1 VIFTVFE
8 GERMKELL
16 GSTWT
21 EVNLDSAKKN
31 IINIRNFV
39 DKKVQIMGV
48 VKANAYGHD
57 LIEISRIL
65 LENGAD
71 QLAVA
76 RIEEAIVLRKNNI
89 NAPILVLNVPLRNQ
103 LSLYLSYDIMPTI
116 SDLNS
121 AEELDNI
128 GFKSK
133 KKAKVH
139 LKMETGMGRIGIV
152 PEKFLCFLRKI
163 NSLKF
168 IDIQGIYTHF
178 STADEADKG
187 YTEYQFKAF
196 YDVMTKIKNN
206 NIKIPFFHVANS
218 AAILDLPNMWL
229 DLVRPGCI
237 LYGYYPSN
245 DVKRSIKL
253 YPVMSVKTR
262 IAFIKTIDTN
272 KCIGYGRTYKTK
284 RNTEIA
290 TLPVGY
296 ADGYPRQLS
305 NRAEVLVK
313 GVSVPVI
320 GRICMDQ
327 TMIDITDI
335 PGNLNIGDEVVLI
348 GEQLGQTIPVETI
361 AELSNTIPDE
371 VVNIIDKARV
381 AKLFI
386 KGNKPWKIKNIF
398 GEYFINGKRKK

>member
-1 VIFTVFE
+1 
-8 GERMKELL
+8 MKELL
-16 GSTWT
+16 GSTWV
-21 EVNLDSAKKN
+21 EINLDSAKQN

-39 DKKVQIMGV
+39 DKKAQIMGV

-57 LIEISRIL
+57 LIEISKIL
-65 LENGAD
+65 LENGTD

-89 NAPILVLNVPLRNQ
+89 NAPILVLNLPLEDQ
-103 LSLYLSYDIMPTI
+103 LSLYLKYNIMPTI

-121 AEELDNI
+121 AEGLENI
-128 GFKSK
+128 GAKAK
-133 KKAKVH
+133 KKIEVH
-139 LKMETGMGRIGIV
+139 LKMETGMGRIGIF
-152 PEKFLCFLRKI
+152 PDNFLCFLRKI
-163 NSLKF
+163 NGLKF
-168 IDIQGIYTHF
+168 IEIKGIYTHF
-178 STADEADKG
+178 STADEADKE
-187 YTEYQFKAF
+187 YTKFQFEAF
-196 YDVMTKIKNN
+196 YDVMTKIKSN

-218 AAILDLPNMWL
+218 SAIIDLPNMWL

-237 LYGYYPSN
+237 LYGYYPSD

-262 IAFIKTIDTN
+262 IAFIKAIDKN
-272 KCIGYGRTYKTK
+272 KFIGYGRTYKTK
-284 RNTEIA
+284 RNTKIA

-296 ADGYPRQLS
+296 ADGYFRQLS
-305 NRAEVLVK
+305 NQAEVLVN
-313 GVSVPVI
+313 GVLVPVI

-335 PGNLNIGDEVVLI
+335 SGNVNIGDEVVLM
-348 GEQLGQTIPVETI
+348 GEQLGKTIPVETI

-371 VVNIIDKARV
+371 VVNATDKARV

-386 KGNKPWKIKNIF
+386 KDNEPWKIKNIF
-398 GEYFINGKRKK
+398 GEYFINGERKK